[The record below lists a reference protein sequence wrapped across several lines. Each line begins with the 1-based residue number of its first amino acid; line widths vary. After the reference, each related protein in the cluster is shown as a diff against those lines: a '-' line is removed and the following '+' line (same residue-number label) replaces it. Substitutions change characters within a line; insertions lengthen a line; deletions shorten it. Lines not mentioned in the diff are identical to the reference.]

1 MRNTKK
7 MKRFL
12 EASIILSITIA
23 FILPASAITTE
34 ITEKNNYFDKILS
47 SDRVQKIA
55 IRDIKRCGTTNNIGT
70 LSNGEDIQI
79 TGWYPGDDIL
89 PSITKDMDGNIV
101 ITWTNEEDITT
112 SNIGITYSDN
122 PTDPNTWFDNGVVM
136 ALQGPQHLIYAD
148 TAYIA
153 GPEPDDYK
161 GLYGVFLAADTEEA
175 GFYLIP
181 DVTDDNT
188 WEFYTWQG
196 GAPEPEYACVS
207 DNSWYHVSIPS
218 IQYDGYGPYNMY
230 IYHEIYPP
238 YDIPSCPVCFHND
251 VAGGTGGVG
260 FFDAQSNEQTAPAS
274 DPDMAN
280 FEDRFHTVVQ
290 YTDPSSNPHIVWK
303 KIKPDVEPDYEY
315 TPWQDTIADG
325 SNPSIAAYLD
335 GNESHVAI
343 VYMAADGSVE
353 CVYSS
358 DDGDTWSTSTVA
370 SSGSYPD
377 IYADDTTLL
386 CAYID
391 AGNLYLVNSTDG
403 GATWSEPV
411 QINDED
417 GTVAME
423 ENSVDIHRAGIVWV
437 DNRNTDKDIYFE
449 PFAQAPSAH
458 IEIGDITGGLFF
470 VKAEIKNTGNAEA
483 TDVEVSI
490 VLDGGFILFG
500 KETHDTI
507 SAIPAGGSVDIR
519 SSLILGLGLKTT
531 VTVSANGADKSVQAI
546 ILGPLVI
553 IK

>member
-1 MRNTKK
+1 
-7 MKRFL
+7 
-12 EASIILSITIA
+12 
-23 FILPASAITTE
+23 
-34 ITEKNNYFDKILS
+34 
-47 SDRVQKIA
+47 
-55 IRDIKRCGTTNNIGT
+55 
-70 LSNGEDIQI
+70 
-79 TGWYPGDDIL
+79 
-89 PSITKDMDGNIV
+89 
-101 ITWTNEEDITT
+101 
-112 SNIGITYSDN
+112 
-122 PTDPNTWFDNGVVM
+122 
-136 ALQGPQHLIYAD
+136 
-148 TAYIA
+148 
-153 GPEPDDYK
+153 
-161 GLYGVFLAADTEEA
+161 
-175 GFYLIP
+175 
-181 DVTDDNT
+181 
-188 WEFYTWQG
+188 
-196 GAPEPEYACVS
+196 
-207 DNSWYHVSIPS
+207 
-218 IQYDGYGPYNMY
+218 
-230 IYHEIYPP
+230 
-238 YDIPSCPVCFHND
+238 
-251 VAGGTGGVG
+251 
-260 FFDAQSNEQTAPAS
+260 
-274 DPDMAN
+274 
-280 FEDRFHTVVQ
+280 
-290 YTDPSSNPHIVWK
+290 
-303 KIKPDVEPDYEY
+303 
-315 TPWQDTIADG
+315 
-325 SNPSIAAYLD
+325 
-335 GNESHVAI
+335 
-343 VYMAADGSVE
+343 MAADGSVE

-553 IK
+553 INHHTWTPVIIK